1 MKISKYQF
9 EDSVINLVTYDD
21 FHQAVEDEISIYTYE
36 NQKYIVI
43 ELYEL
48 VEDGK
53 HPYIVFKFNGKLLGV
68 EKDIKIVEN
77 ILNQYENDN

>member
-77 ILNQYENDN
+77 ILTQYENDN